1 MEEKKLTKIERLEL
15 ELKKAKKAEKYKY
28 NKSREKYRLKLGKTI
43 DEIIGVDLDLKL
55 WKSFVK
61 SERDYIIANVQKK
74 SNQQQKDDRQTS
86 IEDFIQ

>member
-15 ELKKAKKAEKYKY
+15 ELKKAKKDEKDKY

-61 SERDYIIANVQKK
+61 SERDYIIANVRKK

>member
-15 ELKKAKKAEKYKY
+15 ELKKARKAEKDRY

-43 DEIIGVDLDLKL
+43 DEIIGVDIDLKL
-55 WKSFVK
+55 WKSFIK
-61 SERDYIIANVQKK
+61 SERDYIIANVRKK

>member
-15 ELKKAKKAEKYKY
+15 ELKKAKKSEKDKY

-61 SERDYIIANVQKK
+61 SERDYIIANVRKK